1 MQFITLREVVARTRI
16 SRTTIWRRVR
26 AGSFPPPVQLANGS
40 TRYVL
45 EAVTAWMAAQVRSQ
59 ALRRQAGM
67 GEEGHE
73 RAW

>member
-1 MQFITLREVVARTRI
+1 MQFMTLREVVARTRM

-45 EAVTAWMAAQVRSQ
+45 EAVTAWMAAQVRPQVVSR
-59 ALRRQAGM
+59 AVGTSGGRRM
-67 GEEGHE
+67 
-73 RAW
+73 